1 MDKHLGHH
9 PPHIKSFCGCKQKIF
24 QMAKKNYHSSSQFL
38 VHHTMILI
46 GSRQTDAVYP
56 TEGISLLA
64 AVNGGLIR
72 LSFAFR
78 GVEMNVADTQ
88 NLIGPPELHREQI

>member
-1 MDKHLGHH
+1 MQAENFPDG
-9 PPHIKSFCGCKQKIF
+9 QKKLPF
-24 QMAKKNYHSSSQFL
+24 FL
-38 VHHTMILI
+38 TVSVHHTMILI